1 MRLLNAKIKIS
12 PCEEA
17 LAEGFSIRFY
27 TKEKEGVE
35 VDRVFWEYYYDP
47 RAIYKNKLFTL
58 RVRSN
63 KFEDFKKYFS
73 KGAFWKTFN

>member
-1 MRLLNAKIKIS
+1 VAVSWLVSAAMRLLNAKIKIS

-35 VDRVFWEYYYDP
+35 VDRGFFGNTIMSRE
-47 RAIYKNKLFTL
+47 LFIKINYL
-58 RVRSN
+58 PSARRS
-63 KFEDFKKYFS
+63 
-73 KGAFWKTFN
+73 

>member
-1 MRLLNAKIKIS
+1 VAVRWLVSAAMRLLNAKIKIS

-35 VDRVFWEYYYDP
+35 VDRVFLG
-47 RAIYKNKLFTL
+47 ILL
-58 RVRSN
+58 
-63 KFEDFKKYFS
+63 
-73 KGAFWKTFN
+73 

>member
-27 TKEKEGVE
+27 TKEKEGAE
-35 VDRVFWEYYYDP
+35 VDRVFWEYYYES
-47 RAIYKNKLFTL
+47 RAFYKSKLFTL

-73 KGAFWKTFN
+73 RGAF